1 MKISLFISDEL
12 NFSNTLKHFIFY
24 RWHKLNKMWKH
35 WVCNNICLAKKLK
48 PLVYIHGIGSYFLT
62 GVFFDAVIK
71 HFDLYG
77 FGFTGNFFS
86 PIISVH
92 VHILC
97 TVLYTFPEVWTRR
110 IFEKSTFSLV
120 GDHFLYSHDLNV
132 WFKGETVRRNKMLVT
147 LWRKRIKAFYQNT
160 V

>member
-24 RWHKLNKMWKH
+24 RRHKLNKMWKH

-48 PLVYIHGIGSYFLT
+48 PLVYIHGINSYFLT
-62 GVFFDAVIK
+62 GIFFDAVIK

-77 FGFTGNFFS
+77 FGFTGNFFC
-86 PIISVH
+86 PISVH

-147 LWRKRIKAFYQNT
+147 LWSKRVKAFYQNT